1 MSNTVNPNIKIVQ
14 VNTPGPQGPQ
24 GPQGDAASISASNN
38 ITASGDI
45 SGSGGSILGF
55 TDVTVT
61 GTISASVV
69 SASTGVFGANTVI
82 IGDTT
87 ISQPTGQG
95 ITFRD
100 SGSNELG
107 AFQGNGYFILSSS
120 VETGGITRPLFSLAQ
135 QVGTVQNNNVMQVD
149 LTSMKF
155 LLGNAGQHGQWK
167 LGGIPSGSD
176 RQGDFYLND
185 NFISAPA
192 PDTVLD
198 KPAFYVTASNKY
210 WGIGTF
216 PNSTNMVRISG
227 SLFTD
232 SFNGDITASRHISA
246 SGTIFADKFVSAG
259 GDDQIEFNDNLNVTG
274 NITASGNL
282 SGSSG
287 GDLTGFNTGSFN
299 HLSASGNLEV
309 KHISGS
315 GDISLESGGQ
325 ITASSISINETGSF
339 GAIVTNTISSSHL
352 SINSTNGLVQVSASI
367 YTSGSNVYNLG
378 TSTNKWNNIF
388 ATSIGDGSP
397 VENLFVDDLTFTGNE
412 IRQKNNTGN
421 IILAPIGSTRVGIA
435 TTNPS
440 ARLHVNGHISSSGLE
455 VASSA
460 SFSGDIITSGD
471 ISASGKFS
479 SHTFGG
485 NSAFTSITSSGNLQ
499 VVGTGLASGTGS
511 INRVEA
517 LTIRALGDISA
528 SGDLHTGNNIIGDGT
543 TNVSGIQHIT
553 ASGDVDATTG
563 SFNHI
568 SASLPSAH
576 TNNSGVVGFNSG
588 DLFTLS
594 GSQIFSS
601 SAFEQ
606 GFVEGFVS
614 ESKFVFM
621 K

>member
-107 AFQGNGYFILSSS
+107 AFQGNGYYILSSS
-120 VETGGITRPLFSLAQ
+120 LESGGAARPLFSLAQ
-135 QVGTVQNNNVMQVD
+135 QVGTVLNNNIMQVD

-155 LLGNAGQHGQWK
+155 LLGNTGQHGQWK

-185 NFISAPA
+185 NFTVNPA

-421 IILAPIGSTRVGIA
+421 IILAPIGTTRVGIA

-440 ARLHVNGHISSSGLE
+440 ARLHVNG
-455 VASSA
+455 
-460 SFSGDIITSGD
+460 D
-471 ISASGKFS
+471 ISASGTVMGVT
-479 SHTFGG
+479 H
-485 NSAFTSITSSGNLQ
+485 ITASGNI
-499 VVGTGLASGTGS
+499 SGSATSTGS
-511 INRVEA
+511 FGRVE
-517 LTIRALGDISA
+517 A
-528 SGDLHTGNNIIGDGT
+528 SGDLHVDNNIIGDGP
-543 TNVSGIQHIT
+543 TNISGIQHIT
-553 ASGDVDATTG
+553 ASGDIDATTG

-601 SAFEQ
+601 SAFTQ

>member
-120 VETGGITRPLFSLAQ
+120 VESGGVSRPLFSLTQ
-135 QVGTVQNNNVMQVD
+135 QVGTVQNTNISQITLNE
-149 LTSMKF
+149 MKF
-155 LLGNAGQHGQWK
+155 FQNGGTAQWRF
-167 LGGIPSGSD
+167 GSVSSGST
-176 RQGDFYLND
+176 RMGDFYLND
-185 NFISAPA
+185 NFTSAPS

-232 SFNGDITASRHISA
+232 SFDGDITASRHISA

-325 ITASSISINETGSF
+325 ITASNISINETGSF

-440 ARLHVNGHISSSGLE
+440 ARLHVNGDI
-455 VASSA
+455 SA
-460 SFSGDIITSGD
+460 SGAVMGVTHITMSGD

-485 NSAFTSITSSGNLQ
+485 NSTFTSITSSGNLQ
-499 VVGTGLASGTGS
+499 VLGTGHSGTGS
-511 INRVEA
+511 FNRINTIA
-517 LTIRALGDISA
+517 IRAFGDISA
-528 SGDLHTGNNIIGDGT
+528 SGDLHTGNNIIGDGS
-543 TNVSGIQHIT
+543 TNVSGIQNIT
-553 ASGDVDATTG
+553 ASGDIDATTG

-568 SASLPSAH
+568 SASLQNAAV
-576 TNNSGVVGFNSG
+576 NINGVVH
-588 DLFTLS
+588 
-594 GSQIFSS
+594 
-601 SAFEQ
+601 
-606 GFVEGFVS
+606 
-614 ESKFVFM
+614 
-621 K
+621 